1 LEISINENTGNIEYT
16 EWKQVDNLALNSTYN
31 SQHYEL
37 RLDENKNYNITFG
50 DNIHGAM
57 LNKGDKIHVIY
68 LQSNCEDGKIDSNQ
82 INENTLSLIID
93 GFFNSTELINMC
105 FGGFSNFKQNYS
117 TLFINNGLFIE
128 TCNLLSFTNI
138 NESSTPQNYETV
150 ESIRQNTPFAFRIG
164 GRLVTEDDYKTYIL
178 TKFKNRV
185 HDIYVCN
192 NAKYTTEF
200 YQWLKQYGKLS
211 LDIRKYYYRFA
222 DACDFNNVYAWIK
235 PTYSGNVT
243 DSDLNDITVACNNRK
258 CVTSEIVPCS
268 VFETYFMPYIRH
280 PDYTINIS
288 NMLMTADWT
297 PPIKIMIVKQQY
309 AMISNEQLKEKIN
322 NIFIDYF
329 AMENQKLGNVIN
341 ISEIYQ
347 KILDTGYVE
356 KVKTRYVPVDD
367 PNNIYE
373 INGLSMACYTPTLIN
388 GLDFE
393 MFQYS
398 KQLKMFQFPRLYSDS
413 LLKLIEIENENNYTV
428 SNIRF

>member
-1 LEISINENTGNIEYT
+1 
-16 EWKQVDNLALNSTYN
+16 
-31 SQHYEL
+31 
-37 RLDENKNYNITFG
+37 
-50 DNIHGAM
+50 M
-57 LNKGDKIHVIY
+57 LI
-68 LQSNCEDGKIDSNQ
+68 QSDIMH
-82 INENTLSLIID
+82 LIILEC
-93 GFFNSTELINMC
+93 GNRLITEN
-105 FGGFSNFKQNYS
+105 
-117 TLFINNGLFIE
+117 
-128 TCNLLSFTNI
+128 
-138 NESSTPQNYETV
+138 
-150 ESIRQNTPFAFRIG
+150 
-164 GRLVTEDDYKTYIL
+164 DYKTYIL
-178 TKFKNRV
+178 NNFKHCV
-185 HDIYVCN
+185 HDIYICN

-222 DACDFNNVYAWIK
+222 DACDYNNVYAWIK

-329 AMENQKLGNVIN
+329 SMENQKLGNVIN